1 MTTHRRLLSLARTI
15 DPARAGALAARYA
28 SWPSEGAACL
38 ATLVV
43 TAFPPFGA
51 VAERSPSL
59 FAEVANEGFRGAR
72 DRATYLRRLLAK
84 TGDLGDEVTFR
95 RELRRFATVERIRIA
110 ARELCPPG
118 LGGADVDVTSREV
131 SDLAEAT
138 IDVALREAE
147 HAIASRNG
155 LPLRSDGEPSTM
167 VVLGMGKLGGREL
180 NVGSDVDLLYVYDTD
195 DGEPSARETL
205 HEHWGRV
212 ARRLTA
218 SLDDPTEDG
227 AVWRVDLRLRPEGS
241 RGAIVN
247 SVAAAERYYE
257 GWGRPWERAA
267 LLRARPIAGDLE
279 LGQALLAE
287 LAPFV
292 WRRRLDP
299 GIAVELGRLLARG
312 RDELTDTPE
321 DDLKL
326 GPGGIREAEFFVQAL
341 QLVWG
346 GQEPSVRVPSML
358 AALVRLRARGLVTD
372 REMREIVEAY
382 LLLRRVEHRVQ
393 WATGVQT
400 HTLPDDPAVRG
411 RIARS
416 LGMLDA
422 AALDEALASAR
433 ARVATRFRS
442 LLPEGAPPDGPF
454 AAVVAVCAEQDIG
467 GATALLEKLA
477 PGVAADA
484 VARDLVF
491 LARRPD
497 DPLGTATAEKY
508 PTFASS
514 LVASVVDSA
523 DPEQCARALR
533 ATFARVITPAVYVG
547 PMAEDGR
554 ALRRLTTALGAS
566 AFVGQYVAHHPELRD
581 RVLFAEAPPTP
592 RAAADEVVA
601 DARRTWEESNGEADA
616 EDMVGALRAA
626 KLRGTLA
633 VALGDLAGELDTF
646 AATRVLSAIADAT
659 VEVTMSLAAGAF
671 PERARGIA
679 ALALGKLG
687 GNDLGYGSDLDVIFL
702 FDPDAAPA
710 GVDPHEHFARLAQ
723 RVTRWISAPHHRGPG
738 YELDTRLRP
747 SGSQGTLVTSVG
759 AFARY
764 HGASDDARASST
776 AAAWERQA
784 LLRARVCAG
793 DADLGARA
801 LAIATTAAYEGGAPD
816 GAELHRM
823 RLRME
828 LELGKERPG
837 RYNLKTGHGGV
848 TDIEFAV
855 QLLQMRHGR
864 DRRIRTTETT
874 RALSALETSG
884 YLPARLAD
892 VLAEGYRFLRRLE
905 QRIHIVHAS
914 SAHFVDEQAPGLPH
928 LARRMGLRPSADATP
943 SEALVAQYLDVTDRV
958 RAAYTEVLGVPN
970 EPRPHATPIPGL
982 DFRAPC
988 RVCRH
993 NSSIVLFDSRRCPA
1007 ARVPTAPPDRRPAC
1021 PALPRTCPDA
1031 SRASAGSSCSGRRDD
1046 IARPSSRCRSGT

>member
-28 SWPSEGAACL
+28 SWPSEAAACL

-43 TAFPPFGA
+43 TAFPPFAA
-51 VAERSPSL
+51 VAEREPAL
-59 FAEVANEGFRGAR
+59 FVEVATEGFRGAR

-84 TGDLGDEVTFR
+84 TGDLGDEIAFR
-95 RELRRFATVERIRIA
+95 RQLRRFATVERIRIA
-110 ARELCPPG
+110 ARELCPPR
-118 LGGADVDVTSREV
+118 LGGADVDVTAREV

-155 LPLRSDGEPSTM
+155 RPVRSDGAPSTM

-195 DGEPSARETL
+195 DGAPAARETL

-218 SLDDPTEDG
+218 TLDDPTEDG

-267 LLRARPIAGDLE
+267 LLRARPVAGDLE
-279 LGQALLAE
+279 LGQALLGE
-287 LAPFV
+287 LSPFV

-312 RDELTDTPE
+312 RDELTDAPE
-321 DDLKL
+321 SDLKL
-326 GPGGIREAEFFVQAL
+326 GEGGIREAEFFVQAL

-346 GQEPSVRVPSML
+346 GQEPSVRVPGML

-393 WATGVQT
+393 WTTGVQT
-400 HTLPDDPAVRG
+400 HTLPDDPTVRG

-416 LGMLDA
+416 LGMPDT
-422 AALDEALASAR
+422 AALEESLTHAR
-433 ARVATRFRS
+433 SRVAARFRS
-442 LLPEGAPPDGPF
+442 LLPEDSPPDSPF
-454 AAVVAVCAEQDIG
+454 AAVVALCAEQDVD
-467 GATALLEKLA
+467 GATALLEKLS
-477 PGVAADA
+477 PGIPADG
-484 VARDLVF
+484 VARDLSF
-491 LARRPD
+491 LGRRPD

-508 PTFASS
+508 PAFGAA
-514 LVASVVDSA
+514 LIASVVDSA
-523 DPEQCARALR
+523 DPELCARNLR
-533 ATFARVITPAVYVG
+533 ATFARVITPAVYVA

-581 RVLFAEAPPTP
+581 RVLFAEPPPTP
-592 RAAADEVVA
+592 RAAADDVVA
-601 DARRTWEESNGEADA
+601 DARRTWDESNGEADA
-616 EDMVGALRAA
+616 EDMVGALRSA

-659 VEVTMSLAAGAF
+659 VGVTVSLAAGTF
-671 PERARGIA
+671 PEAGRGLA
-679 ALALGKLG
+679 AIALGKLG

-702 FDPDAAPA
+702 FDPDAAPP

-723 RVTRWISAPHHRGPG
+723 RVTRWISTPHHRGPG

-747 SGSQGTLVTSVG
+747 SGSQGTLVTSLG

-764 HGASDDARASST
+764 HGASDERSSST

-784 LLRARVCAG
+784 LLRARFCAG
-793 DADLGARA
+793 DAELGARA
-801 LAIATTAAYEGGAPD
+801 IAIATAAAYEGGAPD

-864 DRRIRTTETT
+864 DRRIRTTETA

-884 YLPARLAD
+884 YLPGRLAD

-905 QRIHIVHAS
+905 QRIHIVHGS
-914 SAHFVDEQAPGLPH
+914 SAHFVDEQAPGLPQ

-943 SEALVAQYLDVTDRV
+943 AEALVALYLDVTERV

-970 EPRPHATPIPGL
+970 EPRLHMTPIPMG
-982 DFRAPC
+982 
-988 RVCRH
+988 
-993 NSSIVLFDSRRCPA
+993 
-1007 ARVPTAPPDRRPAC
+1007 
-1021 PALPRTCPDA
+1021 
-1031 SRASAGSSCSGRRDD
+1031 
-1046 IARPSSRCRSGT
+1046 